1 MLTIEEWTDL
11 ARAVAAC
18 QERKT
23 ADYLTEHDLEDIAER
38 YALEWDEATDGLC
51 HARRVRRTSRLAP
64 SRDTGRG
71 FLFGHSVCRTRS
83 ALRPVNFSQ
92 RCTMTSQ

>member
-1 MLTIEEWTDL
+1 MSATPAPQPTPTQTQLEAVLQAALYLLGARHDRMLTIEEGTDL

-38 YALEWDEATDGLC
+38 YALEWDEATDGPLPN
-51 HARRVRRTSRLAP
+51 L
-64 SRDTGRG
+64 DE
-71 FLFGHSVCRTRS
+71 
-83 ALRPVNFSQ
+83 
-92 RCTMTSQ
+92 

>member
-1 MLTIEEWTDL
+1 MTATQAQLEAVLVAAKRLLVARQVQMVTVEEWADL

-38 YALEWDEATDGLC
+38 YALEWDEAVDGPLP
-51 HARRVRRTSRLAP
+51 TL
-64 SRDTGRG
+64 DE
-71 FLFGHSVCRTRS
+71 
-83 ALRPVNFSQ
+83 
-92 RCTMTSQ
+92 

>member
-1 MLTIEEWTDL
+1 MSATPAPQPTPTQAQLEAVLQAALCLLGARQDRMVTIEEWTDL

-38 YALEWDEATDGLC
+38 YALEWDEATDGTLPN
-51 HARRVRRTSRLAP
+51 LAE
-64 SRDTGRG
+64 
-71 FLFGHSVCRTRS
+71 
-83 ALRPVNFSQ
+83 
-92 RCTMTSQ
+92 

>member
-1 MLTIEEWTDL
+1 MPISLARASPSGDTSIPNDPASRLASGAFSGNGVNLTIEEWTDL

-38 YALEWDEATDGLC
+38 YALEWDEATDG
-51 HARRVRRTSRLAP
+51 
-64 SRDTGRG
+64 
-71 FLFGHSVCRTRS
+71 
-83 ALRPVNFSQ
+83 ALP
-92 RCTMTSQ
+92 TLDDE